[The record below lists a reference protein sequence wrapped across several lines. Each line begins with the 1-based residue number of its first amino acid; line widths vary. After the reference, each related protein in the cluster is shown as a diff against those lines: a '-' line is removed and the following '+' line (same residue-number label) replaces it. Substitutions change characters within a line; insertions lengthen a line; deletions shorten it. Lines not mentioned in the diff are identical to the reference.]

1 MTFQGFD
8 ESLVQFLAQLRR
20 NNNRPWFARNK
31 ARYEAQVREPV
42 LAFIRAMAPRIE
54 RVSRAIF
61 VSDSKVGGSMMR
73 PYRDTRFT
81 SSKEPYKTNVGI
93 HFRHE
98 RGETAHAPGFWMH
111 IEEKEFWLAV
121 GMWRPDAE
129 TLEKVRR
136 HIAEEPR
143 EWLAS
148 RDDKG
153 FRKVW
158 QVVGDSLKRPPR
170 GFDPAHPLIEDL
182 KRTEFLGFRDLGLRE
197 LYRRDVADRVA
208 EFYAASSP
216 FMTFLC
222 DALEIRF

>member
-8 ESLVQFLAQLRR
+8 ESLVQFLAQLKR
-20 NNNRPWFARNK
+20 NNNREWFARNK

-81 SSKEPYKTNVGI
+81 SSKEPYKTNVGV

-111 IEEKEFWLAV
+111 IDPKEFWLAV

-136 HIAEEPR
+136 HIAEETHDR
-143 EWLAS
+143 QRSWW
-148 RDDKG
+148 R
-153 FRKVW
+153 RM
-158 QVVGDSLKRPPR
+158 
-170 GFDPAHPLIEDL
+170 
-182 KRTEFLGFRDLGLRE
+182 
-197 LYRRDVADRVA
+197 LYVNR
-208 EFYAASSP
+208 Y
-216 FMTFLC
+216 
-222 DALEIRF
+222 